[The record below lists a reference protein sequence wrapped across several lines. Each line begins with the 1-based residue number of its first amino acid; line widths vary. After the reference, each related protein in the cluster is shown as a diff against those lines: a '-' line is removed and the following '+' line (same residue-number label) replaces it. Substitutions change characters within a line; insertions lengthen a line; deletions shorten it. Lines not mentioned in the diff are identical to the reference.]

1 MGLLGEL
8 FEAAMN
14 FAGIIGVVLLLGAII
29 FGVAFAG
36 MMTFAGVGVTW
47 MILTEDKDDKPVP
60 WRVVL
65 IIGVL
70 TGLCFIRWYVP
81 LLAVLAAA
89 AASPLVC
96 GWELD
101 RQDRE
106 NIANKEKWEQERQ
119 NRLAQRKSQDA
130 QNGSANLPRR
140 RVKE

>member
-1 MGLLGEL
+1 MGILGEL

-14 FAGIIGVVLLLGAII
+14 LAGIIGVFLLLGAII
-29 FGVAFAG
+29 FGVAIVG

-47 MILTEDKDDKPVP
+47 MILAEDEDGKLVP

-96 GWELD
+96 KWDLE

-106 NIANKEKWEQERQ
+106 NIANNEKWEQERKH
-119 NRLAQRKSQDA
+119 RLAKKSRNTSTA
-130 QNGSANLPRR
+130 STSRSSGR
-140 RVKE
+140 

>member
-29 FGVAFAG
+29 FGVALAG
-36 MMTFAGVGVTW
+36 MMMFAGVGVTW

-89 AASPLVC
+89 AVSPLVC

-101 RQDRE
+101 RMGRE
-106 NIANKEKWEQERQ
+106 NERHIT
-119 NRLAQRKSQDA
+119 
-130 QNGSANLPRR
+130 
-140 RVKE
+140 